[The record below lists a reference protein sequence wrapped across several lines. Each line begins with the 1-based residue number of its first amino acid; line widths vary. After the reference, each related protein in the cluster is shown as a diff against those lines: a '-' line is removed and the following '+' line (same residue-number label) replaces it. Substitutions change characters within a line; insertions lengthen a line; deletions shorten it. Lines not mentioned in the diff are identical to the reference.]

1 MKHSGTTAIFVIVW
15 VIVLLAAYG
24 IGLCIRQV
32 RFRHAGLESK
42 ALAEAQMRPEIQKP
56 SGANEPEKERAEMVQ
71 VPPEMRPMPGPEG
84 RPGQRLGGPSEGM
97 AMFQMLPP
105 EEAAELRERWPN
117 MSEEEREQFRTQM
130 AERWEN
136 MSEEERQ
143 QALER
148 RQAEMQERRARFE
161 NMSEEEREKFRAEM
175 RDRFGGR
182 QPRDGGEGGR
192 PGRRRRQNE

>member
-1 MKHSGTTAIFVIVW
+1 MKRSGTTIIFVIVW
-15 VIVLLAAYG
+15 ITVLLGAYG
-24 IGLCIRQV
+24 LGLCIRQV
-32 RFRHAGLESK
+32 RFRAAGTEPK
-42 ALAEAQMRPEIQKP
+42 TAQQTQVSPEQKP
-56 SGANEPEKERAEMVQ
+56 SSTSKPQREPAEMIQ
-71 VPPEMRPMPGPEG
+71 ATPEMRPMFGPQGE
-84 RPGQRLGGPSEGM
+84 PGQRRGGPSEGM

-161 NMSEEEREKFRAEM
+161 NMSEEEREKFKVEM

-182 QPRDGGEGGR
+182 QPRDGGQGAR